1 MKKVTYKREKKPYFG
16 ISYNVYCDSIK
27 IGYIKKDNIY
37 NVWFFWMDTGKSD
50 YRYDDGFEELAGGHT
65 LKETKQNL
73 EAEISK
79 GYFYG
84 KDGDKINLSDHFP
97 SLEF

>member
-1 MKKVTYKREKKPYFG
+1 MVL
-16 ISYNVYCDSIK
+16 
-27 IGYIKKDNIY
+27 
-37 NVWFFWMDTGKSD
+37 KSD
-50 YRYDDGFEELAGGHT
+50 YRYSDGFEELAGGHT

-84 KDGDKINLSDHFP
+84 KDGDKIKLSDHFP
-97 SLEF
+97 SLKF